1 MGRISDVMA
10 LMNALAGSSE
20 RICAEP
26 ARLEEEF
33 EVVVSTARDSL
44 RLDEI
49 GLWAEVSERTAISSG
64 DAAGVRT
71 PPPGAREFPLMRGKV
86 RVGTLWAIGENGDAL
101 DEEQVVGLRALAGFG
116 SLAVEAARAR
126 ELAAVRAAHGSLVQL
141 ASEALG
147 KILDEDRLYKTVLV
161 LALELMDATGG
172 AVLLEDGGVVGVGD
186 IGEDPEIFEK
196 VELSRREP
204 WIGRLGARH
213 AVGVPVGREGGALFL
228 VREDRA
234 YTATEGVSLKLVA
247 RQLDRA
253 RERSR
258 LYAARE
264 KTMLDTIAALAATLE
279 MRDGTTGE
287 HILRT
292 QDLAGS
298 IADVLELSPERG
310 RVVRYA
316 AVLHDIGKV
325 GIPDAILNKPD
336 ALDSDEWDFMRR
348 HPKIGAD
355 VVGRIEGLEEISAV
369 VLAHHERY
377 DGRGYPA
384 GVQATDIPVEARI
397 IAVVDTYDA
406 MTNDRPYRR
415 ALSHEEALAE
425 LAACAGSQ
433 FDPDVVE
440 ALVSVMRNSNEED
453 EHE

>member
-1 MGRISDVMA
+1 MGETSDVMA
-10 LMNALAGSSE
+10 LTNALAGSAE
-20 RICAEP
+20 RISAEP
-26 ARLEEEF
+26 ARLEGEF
-33 EVVVSTARDSL
+33 EAVVSTARRSL

-49 GLWAEVSERTAISSG
+49 GLWAEVSERITIRSG
-64 DAAGVRT
+64 DATKIRT
-71 PPPGAREFPLMRGKV
+71 PPGAREFPLMRGKV
-86 RVGTLWAIGENGDAL
+86 QVGALWAFGEDGDAL
-101 DEEQVVGLRALAGFG
+101 DGEQVVGLRALAGFC
-116 SLAVEAARAR
+116 SVAVEAARAR

-161 LALELMDATGG
+161 LTLELMDATGG
-172 AVLLEDGGVVGVGD
+172 AVLLEDGSVVGAGD
-186 IGEDPEIFEK
+186 IGEDPEIFE
-196 VELSRREP
+196 VELSRRRP
-204 WIGRLGARH
+204 WIGRLGAHH
-213 AVGVPVGREGGALFL
+213 AVGIPVGREGGALFL
-228 VREDRA
+228 VRDSRA

-247 RQLDRA
+247 RQFDRA

-292 QDLAGS
+292 QELAGS
-298 IADVLELSPERG
+298 IADVLQLSPERG

-325 GIPDAILNKPD
+325 GIPDAILNKPGS
-336 ALDSDEWDFMRR
+336 LDDDEWDFMRR

-384 GVQATDIPVEARI
+384 GLRATDIPMEARI

-406 MTNDRPYRR
+406 MTNDRPYRL

-433 FDPDVVE
+433 FDPDVVG
-440 ALVSVMRNSNEED
+440 ALMSVMHDRTEED